1 MNSCGAASTATA
13 TSVTTKAAATNV
25 GCGAAQP
32 AHSRGNRMR
41 LNTTSID
48 GLRKLLAY
56 DADTGAL
63 VWLPRPGNPRNDR
76 TGKPAGHTKKDGYT
90 LVSVN
95 RQLFLKHR
103 LCWALF
109 YGEWPSTYIDHKDG
123 NPDNNSIS
131 NLRLATPAQNSQNT
145 RHYVRNQSGAKGV
158 YLHKSGK
165 YEAYIT
171 KDRKRHYLGLFSDF
185 AGAVAARAK
194 AQSELFTHVRSY
206 VGA

>member
-1 MNSCGAASTATA
+1 MKVAA
-13 TSVTTKAAATNV
+13 TSV
-25 GCGAAQP
+25 GCGAARPVQQ
-32 AHSRGNRMR
+32 RGNSMR

-48 GLRKLLAY
+48 DLRNLLVY
-56 DADTGAL
+56 DPDTGAL

-76 TGKPAGHTKKDGYT
+76 TGKPAGHKKKDGYT

-131 NLRLATPAQNSQNT
+131 NLRLATPAQNLQNT
-145 RHYVRNQSGAKGV
+145 KIYVRNKSGAKGV
-158 YLHKSGK
+158 FLHKNGK
-165 YEAYIT
+165 YQAYIT
-171 KDRKRHYLGLFSDF
+171 KDCKRHYLGLFFDF
-185 AGAVAARAK
+185 AAAVAARAK
-194 AQSELFTHVRSY
+194 AESELFTHARSH